1 MSPSHDA
8 PRRAFLKAVYTL
20 SAGSTLRPVDVQ
32 SAAKQAGVEPSA
44 ASEMSE
50 YLIHQRLLKVRGPT
64 RLAITH
70 AGVRLVESN

>member
-1 MSPSHDA
+1 MTLVHDA

-20 SAGSTLRPVDVQ
+20 SAGNTLRPVEVG
-32 SAAKQAGVEPSA
+32 SAAKEAGLDASA
-44 ASEMSE
+44 ASETSE
-50 YLIHQRLLKVRGPT
+50 YLIHQRLLKLRGPR